1 MVRPEVVAMTVFLFC
16 GFSRSGSRP
25 ATCPWWWAGR
35 SCWRRRRC
43 CCCLMDSGGA
53 DRARPSGGRRCS
65 RWRCWWLPPWRLCGS
80 WACWA
85 PVGGVCSG
93 TSGSPLARRRSS
105 ACELCLPG
113 RTMTETLICGCLRL
127 PSPFLLFNFFSLCER
142 EQESCVRVDC
152 WSMSVVKTDCWA
164 GLYIAGRGREGGTV
178 KLPAVGFSHGCLPP
192 PLELLVET
200 GGSCFPLSVTG
211 IFIPLQH
218 NKHTHIFTN
227 RHHRYTYKRQ
237 FPTESKLYIRQLV
250 ICFFVCPILPAQRV
264 TQKVKKEFFKKRRKK
279 KNRLELWRQQVG
291 RTPVSAGGGA
301 LLFFFSFFP
310 FTFIKAHNHI
320 QVSPPYLPSF
330 PSYFFFLGE
339 YVEKATRAFLSGFSW
354 HVGVKWKES
363 MIL

>member
-1 MVRPEVVAMTVFLFC
+1 
-16 GFSRSGSRP
+16 
-25 ATCPWWWAGR
+25 
-35 SCWRRRRC
+35 
-43 CCCLMDSGGA
+43 
-53 DRARPSGGRRCS
+53 
-65 RWRCWWLPPWRLCGS
+65 
-80 WACWA
+80 
-85 PVGGVCSG
+85 
-93 TSGSPLARRRSS
+93 
-105 ACELCLPG
+105 
-113 RTMTETLICGCLRL
+113 MTETLICGCLRL

-320 QVSPPYLPSF
+320 QVSPP
-330 PSYFFFLGE
+330 
-339 YVEKATRAFLSGFSW
+339 
-354 HVGVKWKES
+354 
-363 MIL
+363 